1 MWLNFAPCSTQVPC
15 EKSLSCLVSAASQCS
30 DISKLHLNSPSS
42 SYTSPHLILA
52 SPTAAPVCA
61 RDWTHAWREGCGN
74 WGAEGSAA
82 EILHSLGWIPVI
94 ISTLEVMLD
103 TWALGLRVTERS
115 ILYLIESM
123 LVNFSFF
130 SFFSF
135 LAPSWSGILSYSC
148 TTQDHHANAQLCT
161 HKYPA
166 GKQK

>member
-123 LVNFSFF
+123 LVIFF
-130 SFFSF
+130 F